1 MRISV
6 LDQSPVLE
14 DSSPAHAI
22 QATIELA
29 VAAEQLGYYR
39 FWLAEHHNMRG
50 LANPCPEILLSAIGH
65 HTKKIRIGTGGVL
78 LPYYSPLKVAETFN
92 MLETLFP
99 QRVDLGIGRA
109 PGGDRL
115 TASALNPNAFND
127 ANAFPNQVVETLQ
140 WLDGSIP
147 KQHPFGEIKAMP
159 TSTTSPEVWLLGSSN
174 YSSTLASH
182 LGLPFAFAHFIS
194 AEGGEEASKL
204 YRQNYTE
211 TKTGNKPYNMVCVS
225 AICAKTEKE
234 AEILAGPL
242 DHRRLQLATGS
253 ETTLQTT
260 SKAKLN
266 EYTDHEKHIIE
277 KNRARSIIGTPA
289 SVNEDLVQLAEA
301 FNADEL
307 MILTMTGDY
316 ESRITSYELIAKTFN

>member
-14 DSSPAHAI
+14 GFSPSHAI
-22 QATIELA
+22 KATIELA
-29 VAAEQLGYYR
+29 VAAEQLGYNR

-65 HTKKIRIGTGGVL
+65 HTKKMRIGTGGIL

-99 QRVDLGIGRA
+99 KRIDLGIGRA

-115 TASALNPNAFND
+115 TANALNPNAFND

-159 TSTTSPEVWLLGSSN
+159 TSTISPEVWFLGHQITVAHSLRISV
-174 YSSTLASH
+174 YPLPSH
-182 LGLPFAFAHFIS
+182 ILFQRRVAKKLVSIQT
-194 AEGGEEASKL
+194 KL
-204 YRQNYTE
+204 YRDRNW
-211 TKTGNKPYNMVCVS
+211 
-225 AICAKTEKE
+225 
-234 AEILAGPL
+234 
-242 DHRRLQLATGS
+242 
-253 ETTLQTT
+253 
-260 SKAKLN
+260 
-266 EYTDHEKHIIE
+266 
-277 KNRARSIIGTPA
+277 
-289 SVNEDLVQLAEA
+289 
-301 FNADEL
+301 
-307 MILTMTGDY
+307 
-316 ESRITSYELIAKTFN
+316 